1 MSEERHEMAAAE
13 ESYDAGMIKVL
24 DGLEA
29 VRKRPAMYVGDVSVH
44 GLHHL
49 VTEIIDNSI
58 DEAIAGFCT
67 DISVK
72 INRDG
77 SVEVLDNGRG
87 IPVDFHK
94 ERGKSALEVVL
105 TELHSGGKFD
115 HGSYKVSGGLHGVGL
130 SVVNAL
136 SEWLEVEVYRDGH
149 IYRQEYAR
157 GERRSDVI
165 VMGGTDRRGTR
176 VKFRPDGSIMEETT
190 FDYGVLASRCREL
203 AFLNSGITI
212 RIRDERTGKEDG
224 FRYDGGIAEFV
235 RWLNQ
240 NKEPI
245 HQDIIVM
252 TRAYDAKKSWPDSFG
267 LEVGMQYNDGYAEN
281 CFTFVNNINTR
292 EGGTHLSGFRSAITR
307 TFNNYAKKEGL
318 LKDSDRPP
326 TGDDFREGLTAVI
339 SVKVMDPQFEGQ
351 TKAKLGNRDVQG
363 LVETIVGDQLAIYL
377 EEHAA
382 TAKEIISKAVLA
394 ARAREAAKKARELV
408 KRKGFL
414 TGGGLPGKL
423 ADCSARD
430 PEESELF
437 VVEGDSAGGSAK
449 QGRNREFQAI
459 LPLRGKIINVEKARL
474 DKVLGHNEIRTL
486 ITALGTGIG
495 DELNLDSLR
504 YGRIIIMT
512 DADVDGSHIRTLLLT
527 FFYRQ
532 MRKLIEAG
540 RIYIAQPPLYRIK
553 RKSKEE
559 YILSDREMKGVETRL
574 GADGARIVV
583 EGRKAA
589 IEGEAL
595 LGLLQNLTALEEA
608 QRLLARRSVEL
619 RELLRARN
627 QATGA
632 LPGLMVRRREADR
645 RSFQTTFFQDQ
656 TAFGEWKV
664 RQQAGRAEELKVWE
678 EGDDEADRAAADL
691 EVFEFHENG
700 ELERTIRQLVETGVD
715 PADFEEPEE
724 AAGPERYQIVT
735 EDVPAAGAR
744 SLQGLLEEVRRL
756 GRKGLDKQRY
766 KGLGEMNPEQ
776 LWETTMDPEKRTLL
790 KVRLEDVVKAEE
802 MFTILMGEVVEP
814 RRAFIE
820 RHALEVRN
828 LDV

>member
-1 MSEERHEMAAAE
+1 MGEERQEMAAAE
-13 ESYDAGMIKVL
+13 ESYDAGTIKVL

-44 GLHHL
+44 GLHQL
-49 VTEIIDNSI
+49 VTELIDNSI
-58 DEAIAGFCT
+58 DEALAGFCT

-87 IPVDFHK
+87 IPVDTHK

-157 GERRSDVI
+157 GERRSDVL
-165 VMGGTDRRGTR
+165 VMGRTDRKGTR
-176 VKFRPDGSIMEETT
+176 VKFRPDPSILEETS

-203 AFLNSGITI
+203 AFLNRGITI
-212 RIRDERTGKEDG
+212 RIKDERTGKEDC

-245 HQDIIVM
+245 HQDILLL
-252 TRAYDAKKSWPDSFG
+252 TRAHDPKKPWPESFG

-281 CFTFVNNINTR
+281 CFCFVNNINTR
-292 EGGTHLSGFRSAITR
+292 EGGTHLSGFRAAITR
-307 TFNNYAKKEGL
+307 TFNNYARKEEL

-363 LVETIVGDQLAIYL
+363 LVETIVADQLAIYL

-414 TGGGLPGKL
+414 AGGGLPGKL
-423 ADCSARD
+423 ADCSSRD
-430 PEESELF
+430 PDGSELF

-474 DKVLGHNEIRTL
+474 DKVLGHTEIRTL
-486 ITALGTGIG
+486 ITALGAGIG
-495 DELNLDSLR
+495 DELNLESLR

-574 GADGARIVV
+574 GADGARFVV
-583 EGRKAA
+583 EGREGA

-595 LGLLQNLTALEEA
+595 LSLLQNLTALEEA
-608 QRLLARRSVEL
+608 QRLLARRGVEL
-619 RELLRARN
+619 RELLRARK
-627 QATGA
+627 QASGA
-632 LPGLMVRRREADR
+632 LPALMVRRRDAET
-645 RSFQTTFFQDQ
+645 RSFQTFFFPDQ
-656 TAFGEWKV
+656 TAFGEWKDG
-664 RQQAGRAEELKVWE
+664 QQAGRAEELRVWE
-678 EGDDEADRAAADL
+678 EGDDEADRSTADL

-700 ELERTIRQLVETGVD
+700 ELERTIRQLEGSGVE
-715 PADFEEPEE
+715 PLNFEETDDPG
-724 AAGPERYQIVT
+724 APERYQIAT
-735 EDVPAAGAR
+735 EDVTVGVR